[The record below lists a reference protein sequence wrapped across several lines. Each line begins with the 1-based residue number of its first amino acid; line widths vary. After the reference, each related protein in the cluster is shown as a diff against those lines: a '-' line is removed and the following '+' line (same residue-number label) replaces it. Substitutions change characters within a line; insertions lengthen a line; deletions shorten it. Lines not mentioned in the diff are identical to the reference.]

1 MTEKMSPA
9 DQLSFSTVRIACK
22 TQSGGDSTGTGF
34 FFIFPL
40 NDNTNIPVIITNRHV
55 IKNAT
60 EGTFQLTEANN
71 NGTPNIGTFTTV
83 QLDKF
88 EGRWISHPNQ
98 DVDLCAMPIAPLL
111 HEAKNKGKIFFSN
124 LFQSYSPHFPL
135 SLIAYLTDIPHYI
148 NT

>member
-1 MTEKMSPA
+1 VATRLELA
-9 DQLSFSTVRIACK
+9 SFS
-22 TQSGGDSTGTGF
+22 F
-34 FFIFPL
+34 FPL